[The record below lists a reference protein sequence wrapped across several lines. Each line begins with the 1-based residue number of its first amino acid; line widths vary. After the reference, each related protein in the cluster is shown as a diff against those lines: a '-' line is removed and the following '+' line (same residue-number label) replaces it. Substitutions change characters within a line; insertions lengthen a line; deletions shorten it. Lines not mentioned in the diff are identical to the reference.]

1 MRDNRADGILFRRV
15 EPNGRIRRKR
25 LTPNQQNEFEK
36 LYRGSHL
43 PAEFW
48 ENWFRYGL
56 AADRDENEEEAAET
70 ALILARHKGEQDEID
85 VASRRLEDVRQR
97 AKHEI
102 PSDRQNSATVVSQ
115 NSNKP
120 ISTGLDA
127 REGKDDG
134 DTLGKSNSVVSRRWE
149 RARNRISA
157 GEIRKKAVADGHL
170 SLGDANALY
179 RATKAPSFEVTVD
192 ATQLKVLPL
201 GEVPKNGQVNAI
213 VIGPN
218 DYLVHGTVS
227 LRIADGVAT
236 IQDEEYD
243 FEWKYGIENLPRNV
257 ATVVGE
263 AIAGDGTKYRM
274 KFRGSPTVVDPIW

>member
-1 MRDNRADGILFRRV
+1 MRDDRAFGLPI
-15 EPNGRIRRKR
+15 NGRVRRNR
-25 LTPNQQNEFEK
+25 LTPTQHNEFEK

-43 PAEFW
+43 PAEYW

-56 AADRDENEEEAAET
+56 AADRREDEEEAAET
-70 ALILARHKGEQDEID
+70 ALILARHMGEPEEVDM
-85 VASRRLEDVRQR
+85 ALRRLKDVRQTG
-97 AKHEI
+97 KHEV
-102 PSDRQNSATVVSQ
+102 PRDRQNSATVVSQ

-120 ISTGLDA
+120 VSTRLDA

-134 DTLGKSNSVVSRRWE
+134 DTRGKSSSVVSRRWQ

-157 GEIRKKAVADGHL
+157 GEIRKKALADGHL

-236 IQDEEYD
+236 IQDEDYD
-243 FEWKYGIENLPRNV
+243 FEWKDGVENLPRNV

-274 KFRGSPTVVDPIW
+274 KFRGSPTMVDPIW